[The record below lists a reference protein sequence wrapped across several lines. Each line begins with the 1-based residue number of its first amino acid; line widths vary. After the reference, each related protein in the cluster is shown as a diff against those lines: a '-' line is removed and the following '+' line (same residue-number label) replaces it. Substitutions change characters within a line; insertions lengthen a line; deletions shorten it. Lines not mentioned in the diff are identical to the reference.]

1 MQITVPA
8 APSKSNARHA
18 VLAGFFG
25 WTLDAFDFFVVVFL
39 YDTLARQFG
48 VSKKEIILTTTATLA
63 MRPIGAVIFGL
74 LSDRYGRRKPLM
86 ANVIYFSLIELL
98 CGFSPNFTFFLIMRA
113 LFGIGMGGEWGV
125 GASLTMEAAPVR
137 WRGVLSGILQSG
149 YSIGYLLAAMA
160 ARFLL
165 PVWGWRPMFWI
176 GALPA
181 LLALYIRTK
190 VPESEAWKQNR
201 VSSTGQVIR
210 IVAQGWKRL
219 LYLVV
224 LMTFMMFMSHGTQD
238 LYPDFLKEVHRLS
251 ARVVANIAIFYNV
264 GAVIGAIIFG
274 HLSQVAGRRKSM
286 IAALGLCL
294 AIIPLWAFGGSFAVL
309 VIAPFMMQMGV
320 QGAWGVIPVHLNEMS
335 ADATRGLM
343 PGLTY
348 QLGILFAAPT
358 NTIEYALRDRVGYQ
372 WAIAGFEIV
381 TILTLAV
388 LLLLGTERHGRS
400 FVRDPLL
407 VEPAAAD

>member
-1 MQITVPA
+1 VQITNPA
-8 APSKSNARHA
+8 ANPKSNARHA

-39 YDTLARQFG
+39 YDTLAHQFG
-48 VSKKEIILTTTATLA
+48 VSKKDIIFTTFATLA
-63 MRPIGAVIFGL
+63 MRPVGAVIFGL

-86 ANVIYFSLIELL
+86 ANVIYFSFIELL
-98 CGFSPNFTFFLIMRA
+98 CGFSPNYTFFLVMRA

-137 WRGVLSGILQSG
+137 WRGILSGILQSG
-149 YSIGYLLAAMA
+149 YSIGYLLAALA

-165 PVWGWRPMFWI
+165 PAWGWRPMFWI

-201 VSSTGQVIR
+201 AATTGEVLR
-210 IVAQGWKRL
+210 TVMLDWKRF

-238 LYPDFLKEVHRLS
+238 LYPDFLKEVHRLP
-251 ARVVANIAIFYNV
+251 AAVVANIAIFYNI

-294 AIIPLWAFGGSFAVL
+294 VIIPLWAFGGSLAVL
-309 VIAPFMMQMGV
+309 VIAPFLMQMGV

-372 WAIAGFEIV
+372 WAIAGFEVV

-400 FVRDPLL
+400 FVRDPLRD
-407 VEPAAAD
+407 PALARD

>member
-1 MQITVPA
+1 MQITDHA
-8 APSKSNARHA
+8 AKSKSNARHA

-39 YDTLARQFG
+39 YDTLAHQFG
-48 VSKKEIILTTTATLA
+48 VSKKDIIFTTFATLA
-63 MRPIGAVIFGL
+63 MRPVGAVIFGL

-98 CGFSPNFTFFLIMRA
+98 CGFSPNYTFFLVMRA

-137 WRGVLSGILQSG
+137 WRGILSGILQSG
-149 YSIGYLLAAMA
+149 YSIGYLLAALA

-165 PVWGWRPMFWI
+165 PAWGWRPMFWI

-181 LLALYIRTK
+181 LLALYVRMK

-201 VSSTGQVIR
+201 AASTGLVLR
-210 IVAQGWKRL
+210 TVMHDWKRF

-238 LYPDFLKEVHRLS
+238 LYPDFLKEIHRFS
-251 ARVVANIAIFYNV
+251 GAVVANTAIIYNIGAVV
-264 GAVIGAIIFG
+264 GAVIFG
-274 HLSQVAGRRKSM
+274 HLSQIAGRRKSM

-294 AIIPLWAFGGSFAVL
+294 VIIPLWAFGGSLAVL
-309 VIAPFMMQMGV
+309 VVGAFLMQMGV

-348 QLGILFAAPT
+348 QLGIFFASPT
-358 NTIEYALRDRVGYQ
+358 NNIEYALRDRVGYQ
-372 WAIAGFEIV
+372 WAIAGFEVV

-400 FVRDPLL
+400 FVREPLKTA
-407 VEPAAAD
+407 PASPV

>member
-1 MQITVPA
+1 VQITDLAVN
-8 APSKSNARHA
+8 SKSNARNA

-39 YDTLARQFG
+39 YDTLAHQFG
-48 VSKKEIILTTTATLA
+48 VSKKDIIFTTFATLA
-63 MRPIGAVIFGL
+63 MRPVGAVIFGL

-86 ANVIYFSLIELL
+86 ANVIYFSFIELL
-98 CGFSPNFTFFLIMRA
+98 CGFSPNYTFFLVMRA

-137 WRGVLSGILQSG
+137 WRGILSGILQSG
-149 YSIGYLLAAMA
+149 YSIGYLLAALA

-165 PVWGWRPMFWI
+165 PAWGWRPMFWI

-201 VSSTGQVIR
+201 AATTAEVLRTLMLD
-210 IVAQGWKRL
+210 WKRF

-238 LYPDFLKEVHRLS
+238 LYPDFLHEVHRLS
-251 ARVVANIAIFYNV
+251 GKVIANIAIFYNI
-264 GAVIGAIIFG
+264 GAVIGAVIFG

-294 AIIPLWAFGGSFAVL
+294 VIIPLWAFGGSLAVL
-309 VIAPFMMQMGV
+309 VIAPFLMQMGV
-320 QGAWGVIPVHLNEMS
+320 QGAWGVIPVHLSEMS

-372 WAIAGFEIV
+372 WAIAGFEVV

-400 FVRDPLL
+400 FVRDPLT
-407 VEPAAAD
+407 ETAPAAD

>member
-1 MQITVPA
+1 VQITAPA

-39 YDTLARQFG
+39 YDTLAHQFG
-48 VSKKEIILTTTATLA
+48 VSKKDIIFTTFATLA
-63 MRPIGAVIFGL
+63 MRPVGAVVFGL
-74 LSDRYGRRKPLM
+74 LSDRYGRRRPLM

-98 CGFSPNFTFFLIMRA
+98 CGFSPNYTFFLVMRA

-137 WRGVLSGILQSG
+137 WRGILSGILQSG
-149 YSIGYLLAAMA
+149 YSIGYLLAALA

-165 PVWGWRPMFWI
+165 PAWGWRPMFWI

-201 VSSTGQVIR
+201 AATMGEVLRTVMLD
-210 IVAQGWKRL
+210 WKRF

-251 ARVVANIAIFYNV
+251 ARIVANIAIFYNV

-294 AIIPLWAFGGSFAVL
+294 MIIPLWAFGGSFAVL
-309 VIAPFMMQMGV
+309 VIAPFVMQMGV

-372 WAIAGFEIV
+372 WAIAGFELV

>member
-1 MQITVPA
+1 VQVTDPA
-8 APSKSNARHA
+8 ANSKSSSRHA

-39 YDTLARQFG
+39 IDTLAHQFG
-48 VSKKEIILTTTATLA
+48 VPKKEIVRTLTATLA
-63 MRPIGAVIFGL
+63 MRPIGALLFGL
-74 LSDRYGRRKPLM
+74 LADRYGRRIPLM
-86 ANVIYFSLIELL
+86 ANVIYFSIIELL
-98 CGFSPNFTFFLIMRA
+98 CGFSPNYTFFLVMRA

-125 GASLTMEAAPVR
+125 GASLAMEAAPVR
-137 WRGVLSGILQSG
+137 WRGILSGILQSG
-149 YSIGYLLAAMA
+149 YSIGYLLAALA

-165 PVWGWRPMFWI
+165 PAWGWRPMFWI

-190 VPESEAWKQNR
+190 VPESEAWKQHR
-201 VSSTGQVIR
+201 AATTGQVLR
-210 IVAQGWKRL
+210 TVAHEWKRF

-238 LYPDFLKEVHRLS
+238 LYPDFLHEVHRFS
-251 ARVVANIAIFYNV
+251 AALVANIAIVYNL
-264 GAVIGAIIFG
+264 GAVVGAIIFG

-286 IAALGLCL
+286 LAALGVCL
-294 AIIPLWAFGGSFAVL
+294 AIIPLWAFGGSLAIL
-309 VIAPFMMQMGV
+309 VVAAFVMQMGV

-348 QLGILFAAPT
+348 QLGILFASPT
-358 NTIEYALRDRVGYQ
+358 NAIQYSLRDRVGYQ
-372 WAIAGFEIV
+372 WAIAGFEVV
-381 TILTLAV
+381 TILTLTV
-388 LLLLGTERHGRS
+388 LLLLGSERHGRS
-400 FVRDPLL
+400 FVQDPQKRA
-407 VEPAAAD
+407 PASPE